1 MAADKKSK
9 KLDKTDKATD
19 KQTALENALKQI
31 EKQYGAGAIMRLGEA
46 DVVRHVIVQRIIKAY
61 ALDEERRNKGKK
73 P

>member
-31 EKQYGAGAIMRLGEA
+31 E
-46 DVVRHVIVQRIIKAY
+46 
-61 ALDEERRNKGKK
+61 
-73 P
+73 